1 MSIDL
6 KNGVLKASVR
16 MAAKS
21 LRRYRPERLLIIM
34 YHRFRADDDKGYVL
48 KQSDFR
54 KQLAYITRN
63 FTVVALE
70 DYLSLSPPSR
80 KRMKNPAALTV
91 DDGYRNF
98 YRYAFPVLQQF
109 SLPATVYVPVNFIEQ
124 GGWMWQDRNKY
135 VLVNAGK
142 KTFSLECH
150 GVAYRFETG
159 AFEALMKSMETAYAL
174 SMSLPLDMREDF
186 SNTLAQ
192 AAGVSL
198 PEKPVAEFE
207 PLSWDDL
214 REMEKHGIHI
224 GSHTMNHEILTRV
237 ESERLAHE
245 LRNSRQILE
254 DRLGHQVQGFCYPNG
269 DYNTAV
275 VKAVEES
282 GYRYAV
288 TTQGGLNEVSTP
300 LMRLKREAAPEDAN
314 PASIEHCCYVSPLRN
329 QIVTSLEKCRGKAIG
344 GFLWTG
350 MHWL

>member
-1 MSIDL
+1 LRNS
-6 KNGVLKASVR
+6 VLKTSVS
-16 MAAKS
+16 MAAKF
-21 LRRYRPERLLIIM
+21 LRRYRPESLLIIM

-54 KQLAYITRN
+54 KQMAYITRN
-63 FTVVALE
+63 FAVVALE
-70 DYLSLSPPSR
+70 DYLSLPPQSR
-80 KRMKNPAALTV
+80 KRLKNPAALTI

-109 SLPATVYVPVNFIEQ
+109 SIPATIYVPVNFIEQ

-135 VLVNAGK
+135 ILVNAGK
-142 KTFSLECH
+142 KTFSLEWQ
-150 GVAYRFETG
+150 GVAHRFETG
-159 AFEALMKSMETAYAL
+159 AFEALMKSMDTAYAL
-174 SMSLPLDMREDF
+174 SMSLPLAMREDF
-186 SNTLAQ
+186 SNALAR

-198 PEKPVAEFE
+198 PEKPAAEFE

-214 REMEKHGIHI
+214 REMEKYGVHI

-245 LRNSRQILE
+245 LRGSRQILE

-269 DYNTAV
+269 DFNAAV

-300 LMRLKREAAPEDAN
+300 LMRLKREAAPEDASL
-314 PASIEHCCYVSPLRN
+314 ASIEYCCYVSPLRS
-329 QIVTSLEKCRGKAIG
+329 QIVSSVRKCRQRR
-344 GFLWTG
+344 
-350 MHWL
+350 